1 MGAMNQRNNIKSI
14 LHVADERRIWP
25 KCKRGIT
32 GVPFGRTE
40 LSIWLW
46 TFKSGAL

>member
-1 MGAMNQRNNIKSI
+1 MIQQKNIKSI

-40 LSIWLW
+40 LSIRLW
-46 TFKSGAL
+46 TSKSGAL